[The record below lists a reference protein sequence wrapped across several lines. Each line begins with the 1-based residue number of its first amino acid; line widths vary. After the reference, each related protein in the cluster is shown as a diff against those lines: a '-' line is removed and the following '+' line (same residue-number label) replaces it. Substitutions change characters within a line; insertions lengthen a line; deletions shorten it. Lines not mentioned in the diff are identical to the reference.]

1 MCCCGA
7 TERAT
12 LRARRCR
19 RRPDR
24 MTSESAPTH
33 ATLSDAGLDLAALGE
48 RFSAFAST
56 LERPLVFFDV
66 EATGTDPLSDRIVE
80 LSVLRVGRE
89 GVEPIRTWRV
99 KPGIRIPIEATEIH
113 GISNEA
119 VEEAPTFEQI
129 SDEVLAAIDDGDFA
143 GFAVGRYDVRIV
155 QAELVRAGKSLDLS
169 NKRVIDAQVIYH
181 RREPRNLTAAL
192 QFYRGKDLEGAHG
205 AAADTVASL
214 EVFAGQLERYDDLS
228 LDIEALHE
236 LSSSHNDAYCDQ
248 SRRFAWRDNE
258 PVFNFGRLRG
268 RSLRWVASDP
278 TERRYLRV
286 VLEGRF
292 DDDAKAI
299 VREALQGRIRQ
310 RKRAS

>member
-1 MCCCGA
+1 
-7 TERAT
+7 
-12 LRARRCR
+12 
-19 RRPDR
+19 
-24 MTSESAPTH
+24 MTSEPASTH

-48 RFSAFAST
+48 RFSAFAAT
-56 LERPLVFFDV
+56 LERPLVFFDI
-66 EATGTDPLSDRIVE
+66 ESTGTDPLSDRIVE
-80 LSVLRVGRE
+80 LSVLRVSRE
-89 GVEPIRTWRV
+89 GVEPLRTWRV
-99 KPGIRIPIEATEIH
+99 KPGIRIPIEAIEVH
-113 GISNEA
+113 GISNED
-119 VEEAPTFEQI
+119 VEAAPAFDVVC
-129 SDEVLAAIDDGDFA
+129 DEVLAAIEDADFA
-143 GFAVGRYDVRIV
+143 GFAIGRFDVRIV
-155 QAELVRAGKSLDLS
+155 QAELVRAGRALDLS
-169 NKRVIDAQVIYH
+169 SKRVIDAQVIYH

-192 QFYRGKDLEGAHG
+192 RFYRDKDLEGAHG

-214 EVFAGQLERYDDLS
+214 EVFAGQLERYDDIA

-236 LSSSHNDAYCDQ
+236 LSASHNDAYCDQ
-248 SRRFAWRDNE
+248 ARRFAWRDNE

-299 VREALQGRIRQ
+299 VLEALQGRIRQ